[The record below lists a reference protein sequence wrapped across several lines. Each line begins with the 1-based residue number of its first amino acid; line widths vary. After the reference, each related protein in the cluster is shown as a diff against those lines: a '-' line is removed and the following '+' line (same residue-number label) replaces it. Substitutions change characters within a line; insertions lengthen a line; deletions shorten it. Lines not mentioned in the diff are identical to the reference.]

1 VLKVVFLCWLQLTIR
16 WTLPRF
22 RYDQVMRLGWR
33 VLLPVSLGN
42 ILITGFVILVMQ
54 SASESMQG
62 AFSAAA
68 DLTKAIIAIAGLVG
82 VVVMVRFLLS
92 PPRHRK
98 SVASTSARFADAA
111 GGTHS
116 AEMGA

>member
-1 VLKVVFLCWLQLTIR
+1 MPCPWR
-16 WTLPRF
+16 NWWSHF
-22 RYDQVMRLGWR
+22 RTPTNWLGWR

-42 ILITGFVILVMQ
+42 ILVTGFVILVMQ
-54 SASESMQG
+54 SASASLQA

-68 DLTKAIIAIAGLVG
+68 DLTKAVIALGGLVG

-111 GGTHS
+111 GGTRN